1 MILFLVLLLVNCIAV
16 LIYFLFCRHRVR
28 SEKMSWDLSI
38 WIRIAVMLLC
48 PVAGF
53 CFFLFGNFLFRTVFR
68 SAAAPEDAIPVSD
81 TEDPR
86 TLNMNEVRQKLQDSL
101 AAIALALNREDPTDV
116 HDTASALQEALE
128 DFRSNVQNA
137 YEEIQAAPADQL
149 DYAEII
155 LEYMNPVLLKKVFT
169 ETEQKLLVNRMDEIG
184 DLLYEFGWRK
194 MKSIHF
200 EAISMRLLELGDI
213 ERCREWCERAEYHFP
228 YEPATYTCLLKLYF
242 QTGNRSGFFRVL
254 EDLKDTDIILDHE
267 TLELIRMF
275 K

>member
-48 PVAGF
+48 PVAGC
-53 CFFLFGNFLFRTVFR
+53 CFFLFGHFLFCTVFR
-68 SAAAPEDAIPVSD
+68 TAAAPENAIPVSD

-128 DFRSNVQNA
+128 GFRSNVQNA
-137 YEEIQAAPADQL
+137 YDEIQAAPADQL

-155 LEYMNPVLLKKVFT
+155 LEYMNPVLLKNVFA
-169 ETEQKLLVNRMDEIG
+169 ETEQKLFVNRMDEIG

-200 EAISMRLLELGDI
+200 AAISMRLLELGDI

-228 YEPATYTCLLKLYF
+228 YKPATYTCLLKLYF

-267 TLELIRMF
+267 TLELIRIF

>member
-48 PVAGF
+48 PLTGC
-53 CFFLFGNFLFRTVFR
+53 CFFLLGHFLSHTMFH
-68 SAAAPEDAIPVSD
+68 SAASAGDAVAVSNV
-81 TEDPR
+81 ENPR
-86 TLNMNEVRQKLQDSL
+86 TLKMNEVRENLQDSL
-101 AAIALALNREDPTDV
+101 AAIALALNHGDSANSYDR
-116 HDTASALQEALE
+116 ASVLQEALE
-128 DFRSNVQNA
+128 DFRFNVQSA

-149 DYAEII
+149 DYAELI
-155 LEYMNPVLLKKVFT
+155 LEYMNPVLLQKAFT
-169 ETEQKLLVNRMDEIG
+169 ETEQKLFVNRMDEIG

-200 EAISMRLLELGDI
+200 EAISMRLLEVGDF

-228 YEPATYTCLLKLYF
+228 YEPATYTCLLNLYF

-254 EDLKDTDIILDHE
+254 EDLKDTNIILDHE
-267 TLELIRMF
+267 TLELIRIF